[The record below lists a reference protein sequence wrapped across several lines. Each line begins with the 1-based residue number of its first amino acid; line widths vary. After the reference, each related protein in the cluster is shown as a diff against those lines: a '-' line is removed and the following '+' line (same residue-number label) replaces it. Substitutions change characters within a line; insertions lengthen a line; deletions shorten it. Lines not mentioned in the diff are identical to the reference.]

1 MSRPTFSEDMEIV
14 STAPGGRKHLK
25 LQLRHQGEVV
35 DGIWFGR
42 TEPLDARQHLAFRLD
57 INEWKGERK
66 VQFLVEG
73 ALQSEQARPT
83 L

>member
-1 MSRPTFSEDMEIV
+1 MHHL
-14 STAPGGRKHLK
+14 APHEHSHGLAVA

-42 TEPLDARQHLAFRLD
+42 TEPLDAWEHLAFRLD

-73 ALQSEQARPT
+73 ALQS
-83 L
+83 